1 MSHKYRC
8 EVCNKFIRP
17 DVFDISVGD
26 KVNFQLSVTKCSANG
41 MSVKVSS
48 RTGKVL
54 SINTGLAEVFAMGNT
69 LRIPLEQLTP
79 IDAPNPLTYAFCGT
93 CECSKSDREP
103 KNGSQ

>member
-17 DVFDISVGD
+17 DEFDISVGD
-26 KVNFQLSVTKCSANG
+26 KVNFQLSVTKCSAKG

-48 RTGKVL
+48 RTGTVL
-54 SINTGLAEVFAMGNT
+54 SLNSGLAEVFARGNT
-69 LRIPLEQLTP
+69 LRIPLDQLTP
-79 IDAPNPLTYAFCGT
+79 IDAPSPLTYAFCGT
-93 CECSKSDREP
+93 CECIKSDGEP